1 LIEVD
6 NPITV
11 KRYFYILIFL
21 LIGFSAMSQRIYLKN
36 MTTFDE
42 KLIHFGFTLGINAT
56 DFKIDHYPVLSD
68 NPKFMPETINGVS
81 LGGGEKIRADVAS
94 LTPGFTVGIVTSLRL
109 TESFDLRFLPGMSF
123 GERKLRY
130 TIMNPDGKYIELP
143 VVDVN
148 NVDNTE
154 YYSIKST
161 FLDFPLVVK
170 YKAKRM
176 NDQRPYVIAGAAYRI
191 DISKTGQEDLVR
203 LKPFSASLE
212 AGVGW
217 DTYLQ
222 FFRLSTEVK
231 FSFGLDN
238 ILDSGPKSTQPQVY
252 TDALSRVASNMFV
265 LSFHFE

>member
-1 LIEVD
+1 M
-6 NPITV
+6 

-21 LIGFSAMSQRIYLKN
+21 LAGFSSMSQRIYLKN
-36 MTTFDE
+36 LTTFDE
-42 KLIHFGFTLGINAT
+42 KRIHFGFTLGINAT
-56 DFKIDHYPVLSD
+56 DFSIEHYSVLSE
-68 NPKFMPETINGVS
+68 NPKFTPENVNGVQ
-81 LGGGEKIRADVAS
+81 LTGNEIIRADVAS
-94 LTPGFTVGIVTSLRL
+94 LTPGFTVGIVTNLRL
-109 TESFDLRFLPGMSF
+109 SESFDLRFLPGMSF
-123 GERKLRY
+123 GERKLKY
-130 TIMNPDGKYIELP
+130 VIMSTTEKYEGFP

-148 NVDNTE
+148 NVENKD

-161 FLDFPLVVK
+161 FLDFPLLLK
-170 YKAKRM
+170 YKARRI
-176 NDQRPYVIAGAAYRI
+176 NDQRPYVIAGGAYQI

-222 FFRLSTEVK
+222 FFRLSTELK

-238 ILDSGPKSTQPQVY
+238 ILDDGPKNTQAQVY
-252 TDALSRVASNMFV
+252 TNAFSRISSNMFV